1 MGRSRLA
8 LVIGAA
14 IGAAVA
20 PSAAANAA
28 VVVSFSGTQALP
40 AANDFTSE
48 LTDLGLTRYATSGID
63 LVVDA
68 PGTITFEFLGSESGF
83 SDSFAAPGISFTETS
98 SFENHFA
105 APIMLGSSFFASG
118 SLADLISFVSSGGK
132 TSTVGEEGFAL
143 FLDPIQ
149 ISDQAVS
156 VFYLGFDDQVTGQDD
171 DYDDLIIRGTY
182 TGAIPEPGTWALLLL
197 GFGAIGGLMRLQRK
211 SRPALAAQAG

>member
-8 LVIGAA
+8 PVIAAA
-14 IGAAVA
+14 IGALA

-28 VVVSFSGTQALP
+28 IVVSFSGTQALP
-40 AANDFTSE
+40 AANDFSSE
-48 LTDLGLTRYATSGID
+48 LTGLGLTRYATSGID
-63 LVVDA
+63 LVADA

-83 SDSFAAPGISFTETS
+83 DDSFEAPGISFTEMS

-105 APIMLGSSFFASG
+105 SPIELGSSLFSTG
-118 SLADLISFVSSGGK
+118 SLAGLINFLSSEGK
-132 TSTVGEEGFAL
+132 TSTVGEQGFAL

-149 ISDQAVS
+149 VSEQAVS

-182 TGAIPEPGTWALLLL
+182 TGAIPEPGTWALMIL
-197 GFGAIGGLMRLQRK
+197 GFGAIGGLLRLQRK
-211 SRPALAAQAG
+211 SRPAAALQAG